1 MQLTRTVGA
10 PTDFGL
16 DCSANAP
23 WRASETSIIATSVD
37 SVTLNEV
44 TG

>member
-1 MQLTRTVGA
+1 MQLTRTIGA
-10 PTDFGL
+10 PTDFFVE
-16 DCSANAP
+16 CAANAP

-37 SVTLNEV
+37 SVSLVEV